1 MTTYHAMI
9 GSIGYLHV
17 EADNDDQA
25 HAKFAVMLDH
35 RGGGLYQRWRDSGMR
50 VAEFKLGLLTREE
63 TKSGNHQRLHSGN
76 HGADRGVTQA
86 AHRQH

>member
-9 GSIGYLHV
+9 GSVGYLDC

-25 HAKFAVMLDH
+25 RAKFAVILDQ

-50 VAEFKLGLLTREE
+50 VVEFKRGLLTKPSKRFSE
-63 TKSGNHQRLHSGN
+63 NVH
-76 HGADRGVTQA
+76 A
-86 AHRQH
+86 

>member
-9 GSIGYLHV
+9 GRLSYLHV

-25 HAKFAVMLDH
+25 RAKFAVMLDH

-63 TKSGNHQRLHSGN
+63 ARNGRTEDRTKALRVQIQR
-76 HGADRGVTQA
+76 V
-86 AHRQH
+86 

>member
-1 MTTYHAMI
+1 MI
-9 GSIGYLHV
+9 GPLSYLNV

-25 HAKFAVMLDH
+25 RAKFAVMLDH

-50 VAEFKLGLLTREE
+50 VAEFKRGLLTREE

-76 HGADRGVTQA
+76 HGADRGITQA
-86 AHRQH
+86 AYRQH

>member
-9 GSIGYLHV
+9 GTLSYLNV

-25 HAKFAVMLDH
+25 RAKFAVMLDH

-50 VAEFKLGLLTREE
+50 VVGDKRNTTTYFTR
-63 TKSGNHQRLHSGN
+63 R
-76 HGADRGVTQA
+76 VTGTNA
-86 AHRQH
+86 